1 VVSGNHF
8 NPTLHK
14 TKPVLLGIVGVLWWL
29 LAFSLPTAHAADAPD
44 KITLQLKWKHQFQFA
59 GYYAAIE
66 QGYYQDAGLVVE
78 LKEAQPGHDPV
89 QAVLKGEAE
98 FGVGTSELMLLR
110 AQGKPVVVL
119 AAIYQ
124 HSPLVLVARRTPE
137 INDIHDLVGKPIMIE
152 PQSAELFAY
161 FKAEGVDPSK
171 LKIEHHT
178 FEVAD
183 IISGKF
189 AAMSAYSTD
198 EPYLIEKAG
207 LEAMTFTPRSGG
219 IDFYGDN
226 LFTTEEQIAKHP
238 ERVKAF
244 RAASLKGWEY
254 AIAHPQ
260 ELTELISKKY
270 AIRKELAHLDFEA
283 EHTKQLMH
291 TDLVEVGHM
300 NPGRWRHIADTYAEF
315 GMIPRQFDF
324 SGFLYE
330 PNPQPN
336 LSWVYWVL
344 GGALAVTLTAV
355 GWMLPLYRLN
365 RSLRHQINERLKA
378 EESLRQ
384 AKDAAE
390 AADAAKGHYLAV
402 IAHEVRTPLAGIV
415 MMMQNL
421 SMEKLE
427 ASYQADL
434 RLVENSAESL
444 LKLVGDT
451 LEYSKLE
458 AGRMELEHFP
468 LSPREMMEEVCHLFR
483 PSAQNQGIE
492 LRVVA
497 DDKLPGMVLADP
509 GRLRQIL
516 NNLVS
521 NAIKFTHT
529 GHVELRAEVQPYASA
544 TASEGLQKRILVF
557 QVIDTGDGI
566 TPEAQDKLFQ
576 PYAQADASVARTHGG
591 SGLGLSICKRL
602 ATLLGGD
609 ITLKSIPGKGST
621 FTVKVVVET
630 SAS

>member
-1 VVSGNHF
+1 MISSKQHPLNTRPFSPGV
-8 NPTLHK
+8 
-14 TKPVLLGIVGVLWWL
+14 VGVLFL
-29 LAFSLPTAHAADAPD
+29 LFFISLPHAHAADTPR
-44 KITLQLKWKHQFQFA
+44 KVTLQLKWKHQFQFA

-66 QGYYQDAGLVVE
+66 QGYYKDAGLTVE

-89 QAVLKGEAE
+89 RAVLDGEAE

-110 AQGKPVVVL
+110 AKGEPVVVL

-137 INDIHDLVGKPIMIE
+137 INDLHDLVGKPIMIE

-161 FKAEGVDPSK
+161 FKAEGVDPGK

-198 EPYLIEKAG
+198 EPFLIEKAG
-207 LEAMTFTPRSGG
+207 MEAMTFTPRSGG

-226 LFTTEEQIAKHP
+226 LFTTEEQITKNP
-238 ERVKAF
+238 EMVKAF
-244 RAASLKGWEY
+244 RDASLKGWEY
-254 AIAHPQ
+254 AIAHPK
-260 ELTELISKKY
+260 EITELIFRKY
-270 AIRKELAHLDFEA
+270 GNRKELAHLEFEA
-283 EHTKQLMH
+283 EHTTQLMH

-315 GMIPRQFDF
+315 GMIPRGFDF
-324 SGFLYE
+324 TGLLYE
-330 PNPQPN
+330 PNPQPD
-336 LSWVYWVL
+336 LRWVYRVL
-344 GGALAVTLTAV
+344 GGALVITLTAV

-365 RSLRHQINERLKA
+365 RSLRHEINERLKA
-378 EESLRQ
+378 EERLRQ
-384 AKDAAE
+384 AKDIAE
-390 AADAAKGHYLAV
+390 AADAAKSHYLAV

-421 SMEKLE
+421 SMEKLD
-427 ASYQADL
+427 ASYRADL

-458 AGRMELEHFP
+458 AGRMELEQLP
-468 LSPREMMEEVCHLFR
+468 LGPRELMQEVCHLFR
-483 PSAQNQGIE
+483 PSAQTKGID
-492 LRVVA
+492 LRIVA
-497 DDKLPGMVLADP
+497 DDKLPAIVLTDP

-529 GHVELRAEVQPYASA
+529 GQVELRAKIQSLPGA
-544 TASEGLQKRILVF
+544 TESEGLKKRNLIFHVT
-557 QVIDTGDGI
+557 DTGEGI
-566 TPEAQDKLFQ
+566 APEALAKLFQ
-576 PYAQADASVARTHGG
+576 PYVQADASIARTHGG
-591 SGLGLSICKRL
+591 SGLGLSISKRL

-609 ITLKSIPGKGST
+609 ITVQSTPGKGST

-630 SAS
+630 ARA